1 MPNTPAVDRPTP
13 PDWGLRVVPSILW
26 GGSFCFVGV
35 AVAELP
41 PLTIAVTRVLPAAAA
56 LAVVLRV
63 SGARLPRGALM
74 DGGDGRQAPPLRP

>member
-41 PLTIAVTRVLPAAAA
+41 PLTIAIHQDARPSYGA
-56 LAVVLRV
+56 LATLEG
-63 SGARLPRGALM
+63 SRL
-74 DGGDGRQAPPLRP
+74 